1 MLSICNSFFCTM
13 FFFASTGTRQ
23 IKPCL
28 KMPLWYNWNVSLL
41 LLRCCYTWLEY
52 RTTLYYDD
60 GGTLSTTFCIHC
72 ITVLYCD
79 LMVWVFCFGWFYL
92 QLLIDHNYTPREE
105 YNVFDWSVSLSIHP
119 SVGPAFFVPYVLYQV
134 ILCIWCITCH
144 WLCLLLSSNRGVW
157 GLWDSS
163 LFLSF
168 YKYLIVQIS
177 LKSFMSFQ

>member
-13 FFFASTGTRQ
+13 VFIFFASTGTRQ

-92 QLLIDHNYTPREE
+92 QLLIDHNYTPRNKVARSIMCLTGQSVCPSILQSVQLFL
-105 YNVFDWSVSLSIHP
+105 YLMSFIKLFCVFD
-119 SVGPAFFVPYVLYQV
+119 A
-134 ILCIWCITCH
+134 
-144 WLCLLLSSNRGVW
+144 
-157 GLWDSS
+157 
-163 LFLSF
+163 
-168 YKYLIVQIS
+168 
-177 LKSFMSFQ
+177 

>member
-60 GGTLSTTFCIHC
+60 GGISSTTFCIHC

-79 LMVWVFCFGWFYL
+79 LMVWVFCFGWLYL
-92 QLLIDHNYTPREE
+92 QLLIDHNYTPR
-105 YNVFDWSVSLSIHP
+105 NKVARSIMCLTGQSVCPSILQ
-119 SVGPAFFVPYVLYQV
+119 SVQLFCT
-134 ILCIWCITCH
+134 LCP
-144 WLCLLLSSNRGVW
+144 LSSYFVYLMHN
-157 GLWDSS
+157 LS
-163 LFLSF
+163 LIMFI
-168 YKYLIVQIS
+168 IV
-177 LKSFMSFQ
+177 K

>member
-13 FFFASTGTRQ
+13 FFF
-23 IKPCL
+23 CL
-28 KMPLWYNWNVSLL
+28 YRDQADQTLFKKMPLWYNWNVSLL

-92 QLLIDHNYTPREE
+92 QLLIDHNYTPRNKVARSIMCLTGQSVCPSILQSVQLFL
-105 YNVFDWSVSLSIHP
+105 YLMSFIKLFCVFD
-119 SVGPAFFVPYVLYQV
+119 A
-134 ILCIWCITCH
+134 
-144 WLCLLLSSNRGVW
+144 
-157 GLWDSS
+157 
-163 LFLSF
+163 
-168 YKYLIVQIS
+168 
-177 LKSFMSFQ
+177 

>member
-92 QLLIDHNYTPREE
+92 QLLIDHNYTPRNKVARSIMCLTGQSVCPSILQSVQLFL
-105 YNVFDWSVSLSIHP
+105 YLMSFIKLFCVFD
-119 SVGPAFFVPYVLYQV
+119 A
-134 ILCIWCITCH
+134 
-144 WLCLLLSSNRGVW
+144 
-157 GLWDSS
+157 
-163 LFLSF
+163 
-168 YKYLIVQIS
+168 
-177 LKSFMSFQ
+177 